1 MQKRMIIFYKRALRI
16 DHIDDS
22 PAFISIEQQV
32 DGIMTCF
39 GRLIT
44 EATYVCRGLLSLLI
58 SHLIKIGQCKQKIT
72 RISSKVGK
80 KRKEV

>member
-1 MQKRMIIFYKRALRI
+1 
-16 DHIDDS
+16 
-22 PAFISIEQQV
+22 
-32 DGIMTCF
+32 MTCF

-80 KRKEV
+80 KRKERT